1 MRVCRRCQYDL
12 SVLEDSSICPECG
25 CVQKDYIRP
34 YLSGGEKIVLWVMG
48 AGFLVSTAGVV
59 VSWPTPSRWPNWF
72 FSICFVGGYLSL
84 LISIY
89 ILEQATNLFGPR
101 WKPALIIV
109 ICAFPLFLLW
119 LFVVGLLIAILYR

>member
-34 YLSGGEKIVLWVMG
+34 YLSGGGKIVLWVMG

-59 VSWPTPSRWPNWF
+59 VSSPTPSRWPSWF
-72 FSICFVGGYLSL
+72 FSICFVGSYLSL
-84 LISIY
+84 LIPIH
-89 ILEQATNLFGPR
+89 ILGRATNHLGPR
-101 WKPALIIV
+101 WRPILITV

-119 LFVVGLLIAILYR
+119 LFILGLLLAMVQ